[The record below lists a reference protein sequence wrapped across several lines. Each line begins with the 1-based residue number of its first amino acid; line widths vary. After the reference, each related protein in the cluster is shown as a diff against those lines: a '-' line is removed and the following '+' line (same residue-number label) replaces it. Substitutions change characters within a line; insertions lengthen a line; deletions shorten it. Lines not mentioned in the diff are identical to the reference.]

1 VVFVKD
7 TKQLF
12 ENNKVWV
19 EAKKSLNEKYF
30 DELSEQQNPEYL
42 WIGCSDSR
50 IAANEIVGMD
60 SGSIFV
66 HRNIANVVVHT
77 DFNCLSV
84 IQYAVEVLKIKH
96 IIVVGHYGCGGI
108 RASLEKQDHGFIEG
122 WLEHIREVYRDN
134 KTIID
139 AGESDEERENIL
151 CESNVRRQVNNV
163 CRTPMVKK
171 AWANGQNL
179 SVHGWVYSLKD
190 GLIKDLDVT
199 FVKAVID

>member
-1 VVFVKD
+1 MVFVKD

-139 AGESDEERENIL
+139 AGETDEERENIL
-151 CESNVRRQVNNV
+151 CESNVRRQVDNV

-190 GLIKDLDVT
+190 GLIKDLEVT
-199 FVKAVID
+199 AVKAVID

>member
-1 VVFVKD
+1 MKD

>member
-1 VVFVKD
+1 MKD
-7 TKQLF
+7 TEQLF
-12 ENNKVWV
+12 KNNKAWV

-30 DELSEQQNPEYL
+30 DQLSEQQNPEYL

-96 IIVVGHYGCGGI
+96 IVVVGHYGCGGI
-108 RASLEKQDHGFIEG
+108 RASLDKQDHGFIEG

-134 KTIID
+134 KVIID
-139 AGESDEERENIL
+139 AAGSKQEREDIL
-151 CESNVRRQVNNV
+151 CESNVRRQVENV

-171 AWANGQNL
+171 AWSDGQDL
-179 SVHGWVYSLKD
+179 SVHGWIYSLKD
-190 GLIKDLDVT
+190 GLIKDLEVT
-199 FVKAVID
+199 VTKAVID

>member
-1 VVFVKD
+1 MID

-12 ENNKVWV
+12 ENNKIWV
-19 EAKKSLNEKYF
+19 EAKKNLNEQYF
-30 DELSEQQNPEYL
+30 DELSEQQHPEYL

-134 KTIID
+134 KAIID
-139 AGESDEERENIL
+139 AADSEEERENIL
-151 CESNVRRQVNNV
+151 CESNVRRQVDNV

-179 SVHGWVYSLKD
+179 SVHGWIYSLKD
-190 GLIKDLDVT
+190 GLIKDLEVT
-199 FVKAVID
+199 AVKAVID